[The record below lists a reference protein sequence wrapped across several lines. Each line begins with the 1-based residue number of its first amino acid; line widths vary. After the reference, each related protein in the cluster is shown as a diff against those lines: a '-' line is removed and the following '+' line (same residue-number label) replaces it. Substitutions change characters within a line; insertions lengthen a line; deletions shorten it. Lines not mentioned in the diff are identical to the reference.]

1 MHLNSELIF
10 EEYAKRYSHEHMRV
24 LEIGL
29 NTIPSTYCQIVGKKS
44 IVWETLDIADDG
56 KLTYVAENEYKFPVP
71 DDTFDIVLSGQVIEQ
86 VRKIWVWVKE
96 LARVCKKGG
105 KVIII
110 APFSWTYHKAPV
122 DCWRIYPDGMKA
134 LCEEADSAMDLC
146 TMENREYISYNLSFL
161 FYYWGLLFSKNDG
174 LGDPR
179 SCRSGGHSYHAIYN
193 QMVWTAGNRL

>member
-10 EEYAKRYSHEHMRV
+10 KKYAKRYFHEHMRV
-24 LEIGL
+24 LEIGP
-29 NTIPSTYCQIVGKKS
+29 NAIPSTYCQTVGKQS

-71 DDTFDIVLSGQVIEQ
+71 DGTFDIVLSGQVIEH

-110 APFSWTYHKAPV
+110 APISWTYHKAPI
-122 DCWRIYPDGMKA
+122 DCWRIYPDGMQA
-134 LCEEADSAMDLC
+134 LYEDADLAMDLC
-146 TMENREYISYNLSFL
+146 TMESLEYKGKRTIIPGVTSRECKTK
-161 FYYWGLLFSKNDG
+161 GFSGKIILKEMLKWPVTVALDTI
-174 LGDPR
+174 
-179 SCRSGGHSYHAIYN
+179 AIG
-193 QMVWTAGNRL
+193 TKIK